1 MCGGRTWGYARWD
14 APEREQRKA
23 LAERAQTFRV
33 LDYLDQMLG
42 FDAIIHGD
50 AQGADRV
57 SGLWADHNC
66 ISVDVYPADWHRL
79 GRKAGPMRNS
89 QMIAEGN
96 IHLGVAFPGGVGT
109 DDMKFKLEAAGIDLL
124 DFAGLQPLHG
134 EML

>member
-1 MCGGRTWGYARWD
+1 
-14 APEREQRKA
+14 
-23 LAERAQTFRV
+23 
-33 LDYLDQMLG
+33 
-42 FDAIIHGD
+42 
-50 AQGADRV
+50 
-57 SGLWADHNC
+57 
-66 ISVDVYPADWHRL
+66 
-79 GRKAGPMRNS
+79 MRNS